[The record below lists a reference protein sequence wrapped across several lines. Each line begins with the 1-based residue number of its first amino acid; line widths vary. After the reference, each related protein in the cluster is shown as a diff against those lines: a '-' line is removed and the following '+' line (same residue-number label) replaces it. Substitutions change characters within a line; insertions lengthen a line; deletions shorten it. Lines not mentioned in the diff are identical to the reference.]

1 MDRPKPLTANVGQDA
16 AYLGMRVNLIGENG
30 HIDALLLPRVA
41 EGKYRF
47 SQAGRRLRA
56 KTTSFLTRTWHCAII
71 KLVPGSSRR
80 VRCRGWEERIG
91 ARCAWFCGH
100 GAPVAAV
107 RLDG

>member
-47 SQAGRRLRA
+47 SQAGQ
-56 KTTSFLTRTWHCAII
+56 TH
-71 KLVPGSSRR
+71 
-80 VRCRGWEERIG
+80 
-91 ARCAWFCGH
+91 
-100 GAPVAAV
+100 
-107 RLDG
+107 